1 MTKYVAVVAHTYY
14 KLYKYLNVF
23 RAQLIAG
30 GTASRSTLSVLS
42 WRGLSTI
49 QERC

>member
-1 MTKYVAVVAHTYY
+1 MTKNVAVVAHTYHI
-14 KLYKYLNVF
+14 LYKYLNVYK
-23 RAQLIAG
+23 AQLITG